1 MEAQTG
7 SVTQLVQRSH
17 NFEMV
22 EAEGKPHSKNQVLNL
37 HHTPPPPHSFKNKK
51 AEVKE
56 VSGNSQT
63 TVG

>member
-1 MEAQTG
+1 
-7 SVTQLVQRSH
+7 
-17 NFEMV
+17 MV

-37 HHTPPPPHSFKNKK
+37 HHTPSPPPHSFKNKK
-51 AEVKE
+51 GEVKE